1 MRQQLLIALAALAA
15 VPLVLGVSAAM
26 FQPSWSTVE
35 LQHIQSLSLA
45 NLPPLQPDLS
55 NRVSDDPVAADL
67 GKKLFFDTRLSANGK
82 VSCAFCHQPDRQFQ
96 DGRPVVQGV
105 AKGNRRTMPI
115 AGSAFVPFLF
125 WDGRKDSQWSQA
137 LGPIE
142 NPAEHGADRMMAV
155 RLVSTAYAPEY
166 TSIFGPLP
174 SVEGLPGHA
183 MPGGANGLDAAWNT
197 MTPVQQNDINR
208 TYANLGKAIAAYERT
223 IKPELTRFDGFASAL
238 AAGDQK
244 RADNLLS
251 ESERNGLKLFLGKG
265 NCVTCHNG
273 PLFTDNAFHNIGLPG
288 FDPARDRGRAASLAE
303 VAADPFNCLGPFSDA
318 KSTDCSEL
326 RFITASS
333 PNLEGAFRSPSLRGV
348 AQRAP
353 YMHAGQFATLRE
365 LLVHYNKAPAA
376 PFGHS
381 ELKALG
387 LSEDQL
393 DDIEAFLRT
402 LDPASIPSNGRS
414 S

>member
-1 MRQQLLIALAALAA
+1 MHRQLLIALAALAI
-15 VPLVLGVSAAM
+15 VPVVLGMDAAVLKPGWSAD
-26 FQPSWSTVE
+26 E
-35 LQHIQSLSLA
+35 LQRIQSLSLA
-45 NLPPLQPDLS
+45 NLPPLPPDPS
-55 NRVSDDPVAADL
+55 NRVSDDPVAVDL
-67 GKKLFFDTRLSANGK
+67 GKKLFFDTRLSSNGK
-82 VSCAFCHQPDRQFQ
+82 VSCASCHQPDLQFQ
-96 DGRPVVQGV
+96 DGRPVGQGV

-115 AGSAFVPFLF
+115 AGTAYVPFLF

-142 NPAEHGADRMMAV
+142 NPAEHGADRVMAV

-166 TSIFGPLP
+166 ASIFGPLP
-174 SVEGLPGHA
+174 SVEGLPVHA
-183 MPGGANGLDAAWNT
+183 MPGGAKGLDAAWNT
-197 MTPVQQNDINR
+197 MTPVQQREINQA
-208 TYANLGKAIAAYERT
+208 YANLGKAIEAYERT
-223 IKPELTRFDGFASAL
+223 IKPEPTRFDDFASAL
-238 AAGDQK
+238 AAGDQT

-273 PLFTDNAFHNIGLPG
+273 PIFTDNAFHNIGLQG
-288 FDPARDRGRAASLAE
+288 LDPTRDRGRASSLAE
-303 VAADPFNCLGPFSDA
+303 VTADPFNCVGPFSDA
-318 KSTDCSEL
+318 KTSDCLEL
-326 RFITASS
+326 RFITAPSLK
-333 PNLEGAFRSPSLRGV
+333 LEGAFRSPSLRGV

-365 LLVHYNKAPAA
+365 LLLHYNKAPAA

-381 ELKALG
+381 ELKPLG

-402 LDPASIPSNGRS
+402 LDPASIPSSGRS